1 MPISPYTKERLAE
14 AAAGARTLTEALEHL
29 GVDPRSG
36 SREYVRRRMNQLG
49 VDTSH
54 FERDGN
60 RWTRKILEEAVS
72 ASSTMYEVL
81 RRLGLDAVGGNHTH
95 ITRRVRAL
103 AIDTSHFTGQ
113 PRTDRMRDNHRR
125 RTPAEILCV
134 DHSPHPRRTP
144 SAMLRRAL
152 LDLGIAECCADCGI
166 PPVWM
171 GAPLP
176 LEVDHINGDWRDNRP
191 ENLRLLCPNCHSAAD
206 TYRGQAKRRRR

>member
-1 MPISPYTKERLAE
+1 MPISPYTKERLSE
-14 AAAGARTLTEALEHL
+14 AARASRTMTEALEYL
-29 GVDPRSG
+29 GLDPKSG
-36 SREYVRRRMNQLG
+36 SREYMRRRMAQLE

-54 FERDGN
+54 FEREGN
-60 RWTRKILEEAVS
+60 RWTRRILEEAVS
-72 ASSTMYEVL
+72 ASSNMYEVL

-103 AIDTSHFTGQ
+103 GIDTSHFTGQ
-113 PRTDRMRDNHRR
+113 PRTDRMRDDHRR

-144 SAMLRRAL
+144 SSTLRRAL
-152 LDLGIAECCADCGI
+152 LELGTEDSCADCGVA
-166 PPVWM
+166 PVWM

-191 ENLRLLCPNCHSAAD
+191 ENLRLLCPNCHSSTD
-206 TYRGQAKRRRR
+206 TYRGRAKGRRR

>member
-14 AAAGARTLTEALEHL
+14 AACASRTLTEALEHL

-72 ASSTMYEVL
+72 ASHNMYEVL

-103 AIDTSHFTGQ
+103 GIDTSHFTGQ
-113 PRTDRMRDNHRR
+113 PRTDRMRDNHRKR
-125 RTPAEILCV
+125 APAEILCV
-134 DHSPHPRRTP
+134 DSSPHPRRTP

-152 LDLGIAECCADCGI
+152 LDLGVKECCADCGI
-166 PPVWM
+166 PPFWM

-176 LEVDHINGDWRDNRP
+176 LEVDHINGDWHDNRP
-191 ENLRLLCPNCHSAAD
+191 ENLRLLCPNCHSATD
-206 TYRGQAKRRRR
+206 TYRGRAKRRRR